1 MSGSAIH
8 FYGFDSFRVDVKKRL
23 LLRDGEALPLTPKV
37 FDTLLALIEHGG
49 EALEKEELIKLVWP
63 DSFVEEGN
71 LSSNISLLRKALGE
85 HPRDHRYIVTIPGRG
100 YSFVAEVR
108 TFGEDSLELTAL
120 AGAGTVLLEK
130 PGNEKPGREN
140 PAEPQLS
147 EKETEAPRGT
157 TSTPPGVRHRV
168 GKVIPTATGR
178 KALALLILL
187 GGALGVVVYA
197 LIARPSGD
205 GAAGAQVRSITIL
218 PFASRSPG
226 DEYLALG
233 TAETLIAR
241 LRKIKQLTVRPTSAF
256 QNYKSF
262 GGDALAVARQLGVE
276 AALIGEF
283 RRAGDEVS
291 VKISLLR
298 MPGGARLWEQ
308 TFNGRLETFFAL
320 QDTIIER
327 VIAAL
332 GLRLTRREYELLRK
346 HDAGAIEA
354 FEAYLKGRSY
364 WNDRSHEGLYQSMLY
379 FEQAVEKNPR
389 FARGYAGL
397 ASAYAF
403 DGTRWPRVED
413 LARKALDLDPTLA
426 EPHAMLGFVRLFWE
440 RNWVEADKEFK
451 QAVALDSTYATAY
464 HWHALYFA
472 ITAGNTPGAAVAI
485 NWMRQAL
492 ELEPFSPV
500 LHADLGQIL
509 YFARNYDEALAAC
522 QKALALDPD
531 FINAHAYLYDIYSK
545 KGLYDEAVE
554 KFLYLAQRF
563 KNSDPATLQSLR
575 QTYQTGGVH
584 GFWRERIR
592 ILSRYP
598 QDEYEAAKYYARL
611 GKRELALDRL
621 EKAYRN
627 REFKLIYVK
636 VDPVF
641 EDLSENAR
649 FRNLLR
655 RMGMP

>member
-1 MSGSAIH
+1 MSGSAIY

-37 FDTLLALIEHGG
+37 FDTLLALIQHGG

-100 YSFVAEVR
+100 YSFVAEVK
-108 TFGEDSLELTAL
+108 TFGEAGVELTAL
-120 AGAGTVLLEK
+120 AHGGTVFHEK
-130 PGNEKPGREN
+130 PGQEN
-140 PAEPQLS
+140 PAEPQLP
-147 EKETEAPRGT
+147 EKEAEAPHAA
-157 TSTPPGVRHRV
+157 TSTPLGVRHWA
-168 GKVIPTATGR
+168 GKVIPAATGR

-187 GGALGVVVYA
+187 GGALGAVVYA
-197 LIARPSGD
+197 LMARPSSD

-262 GGDALAVARQLGVE
+262 GGDVLTVGRQLGVE
-276 AALIGEF
+276 AALVGEF
-283 RRAGDEVS
+283 RRAGEEVS
-291 VKISLLR
+291 IKVSLLR
-298 MPGGARLWEQ
+298 ATDGARTWEQ

-320 QDTIIER
+320 QDTITER
-327 VIAAL
+327 VVAVL
-332 GLRLTRREYELLRK
+332 GLRLTRREDEMLRK
-346 HDAGAIEA
+346 PGAGNIEA
-354 FEAYLKGRSY
+354 FEAYLKGRFH

-379 FEQAVEKNPR
+379 FEQAVEKDPR
-389 FARGYAGL
+389 FALGYAGL

-403 DGTRWPRVED
+403 DGTRWPRVEN

-440 RNWVEADKEFK
+440 RNWAEADQEFK
-451 QAVALDSTYATAY
+451 QAVALDPTYATAY
-464 HWHALYFA
+464 HWHALHVA
-472 ITAGNTPGAAVAI
+472 ILAGNTPGAAVAI
-485 NWMRQAL
+485 NRMRQAL

-500 LHADLGQIL
+500 LHADLGQVL

-531 FINAHAYLYDIYSK
+531 FINAHSYLYDIYSK

-554 KFLYLAQRF
+554 KFLYLAQRLE
-563 KNSDPATLQSLR
+563 KSDPATR
-575 QTYQTGGVH
+575 QALKQAYQAGGAR
-584 GFWRERIR
+584 GFWEQRIK

-598 QDEYEAAKYYARL
+598 RDEYEAAKYYMRL
-611 GKRELALDRL
+611 GKQELALDRL

-655 RMGMP
+655 RLGMT